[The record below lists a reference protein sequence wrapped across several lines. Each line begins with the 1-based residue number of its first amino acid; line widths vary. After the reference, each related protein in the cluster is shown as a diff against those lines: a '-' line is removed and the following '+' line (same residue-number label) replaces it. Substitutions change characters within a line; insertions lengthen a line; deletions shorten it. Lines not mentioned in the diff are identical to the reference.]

1 MFQELTE
8 ARDGN
13 GNLRFRE
20 GDLTEYFS
28 IVDVPSK
35 LWTGV

>member
-1 MFQELTE
+1 MLQELTE

-13 GNLRFRE
+13 GNLSSQE
-20 GDLTEYFS
+20 DDLTEYFS